1 MVSFAL
7 AAALLVA
14 VALAFLL
21 PPLLR
26 RAPQSGVSTDAANV
40 SVYRDQL
47 ADLEADVTR
56 GVLSAD
62 QLAQARS
69 EIERRLADDLRAADA
84 PIAVPR
90 SARWVA
96 LAIAIAV
103 PAVAVAVY
111 GWLGNTAA
119 LDPEKRLGMT
129 EQQAAGRSKVMEM
142 TAKLEARMQAKPD
155 DPLGWA
161 MLGRAYRMVGRLPDA
176 QKAFARSVALKDD
189 DAEVLADYAETLAV
203 IAGRLDGEALKIARR
218 ALDLDAHS
226 EKALALLGTGAF
238 DAEDYKGAIGYWE
251 RLLAIAPPGSEYA
264 QAITG
269 AIGEARAKL
278 GSPATSAAP
287 STPAGSSPAAAPG
300 PKITGTVALAPALA
314 AAASPDDTV
323 FVFARA
329 EQGPRMPLAVQRIK
343 VRDLPASFALDDSM
357 AMAPGMNLSAFPRV
371 VVSARISKSG
381 SATPQPGDLEGSAG
395 AVKPGAT
402 GVKLVVDRR
411 TP

>member
-26 RAPQSGVSTDAANV
+26 RAPNAGVSIDAANV

-47 ADLEADVTR
+47 ADLEADVKR

-62 QLAQARS
+62 QLAQART

-84 PIAVPR
+84 PVSAPR

-96 LAIAIAV
+96 LSIAIAV
-103 PAVAVAVY
+103 PAVAVVVY
-111 GWLGNTAA
+111 GLLGNPTA

-129 EQQAAGRSKVMEM
+129 EQQAAGRDKMIEM

-161 MLGRAYRMVGRLPDA
+161 MLGRAYRMMGKMPDA
-176 QKAFARSVALKDD
+176 QKAFARSVALKGD
-189 DAEVLADYAETLAV
+189 DAEVLADYAEVLAV
-203 IAGRLDGEALKIARR
+203 IAGRLDGDALKLAQR
-218 ALDLDAHS
+218 ALAVDGRS

-251 RLLAIAPPGSEYA
+251 RLLALAPPGSEYA

-269 AIGEARAKL
+269 AITEARAKL
-278 GSPATSAAP
+278 TTAAGP
-287 STPAGSSPAAAPG
+287 QRKDAAAPG
-300 PKITGTVALAPALA
+300 PKIAGTVALAPALA
-314 AAASPDDTV
+314 TEASPDDAV

-329 EQGPRMPLAVQRIK
+329 EQGPRMPLAVQRFK
-343 VRDLPASFALDDSM
+343 VRDLPAAFSLDDSM
-357 AMAPGMNLSAFPRV
+357 AMAPGMNLSKFPRV
-371 VVSARISKSG
+371 VVGARISKSG
-381 SATPQPGDLEGSAG
+381 SATPQPGDLEGSTG
-395 AVKPGAT
+395 AVEPGAK
-402 GVKLVVDRR
+402 GVKLVIDRK